1 MKTTNRNLRRLRSS
15 LRSSV
20 TAFITAGVVAGC
32 SSIPDAINPVEWY
45 SNSVEF
51 FADENAAYTK
61 NNQATPTQ
69 QKAVAAIDAATS
81 FPKLAT
87 VDQQRQRAA
96 ARGKGLVADVKGRK
110 YAPVIARQGVAVNA
124 LNAAP
129 SKPPALTAALAP
141 AAQPKA
147 PVALAPAAQPK
158 APVALAPA
166 AQPKAPVLTA
176 RASDLAATA
185 QPTPLPSLSSTVVLG
200 QNNFQARFARRLA
213 EIKAEAAKSTQFVQ
227 SRALVSNTNVIETV
241 VVSSSGIET
250 GFGRQATQLAQ
261 AAVQVNRQLTYV
273 AQPMSPLSANTVRV
287 ATIRFENGSAKLSTR
302 DRQILANVIRLKK
315 ERGGRIRVVGHA
327 SSRTRNTDPVK
338 HKMINFRV
346 SAARADVIAKTLVR
360 MGADRA
366 QLQIDAISDSS
377 PEFLEVMPTG
387 EAGNRRAEI
396 YLES

>member
-1 MKTTNRNLRRLRSS
+1 MKTTNRNSRRLRSS

-20 TAFITAGVVAGC
+20 SVFIAAGVVVGC
-32 SSIPDAINPVEWY
+32 SSVPDAINPVEWY

-69 QKAVAAIDAATS
+69 QKAVAAFDAASS

-110 YAPVIARQGVAVNA
+110 YAPVIARQGKAVNA

-129 SKPPALTAALAP
+129 SMPPAITA
-141 AAQPKA
+141 
-147 PVALAPAAQPK
+147 
-158 APVALAPA
+158 ALAPA

-185 QPTPLPSLSSTVVLG
+185 QPTSLPSLSSTVVLG

>member
-1 MKTTNRNLRRLRSS
+1 MKTTNRNSRRLRSS
-15 LRSSV
+15 LRYSV
-20 TAFITAGVVAGC
+20 SVFIAAGVVVGC
-32 SSIPDAINPVEWY
+32 SSVPDAINPVEWY

-69 QKAVAAIDAATS
+69 QQAVAAFDAATS

-110 YAPVIARQGVAVNA
+110 YAPIIARQGVAVNV

-129 SKPPALTAALAP
+129 SKPPALSAAA
-141 AAQPKA
+141 
-147 PVALAPAAQPK
+147 
-158 APVALAPA
+158 ALAPA

-227 SRALVSNTNVIETV
+227 SRALVSNTNGIETV
-241 VVSSSGIET
+241 VVSSSGIES
-250 GFGRQATQLAQ
+250 GFGSQATQLAQ

>member
-1 MKTTNRNLRRLRSS
+1 MKTTNRNSRRLRSS

-20 TAFITAGVVAGC
+20 SVFIAAGVVVGC
-32 SSIPDAINPVEWY
+32 SSVPDAINPVEWY

-69 QKAVAAIDAATS
+69 QKAVAAFDAATS

-129 SKPPALTAALAP
+129 SMPPAITA
-141 AAQPKA
+141 
-147 PVALAPAAQPK
+147 
-158 APVALAPA
+158 ALAPA

-176 RASDLAATA
+176 RASDLAAPA
-185 QPTPLPSLSSTVVLG
+185 QPTSLPSLSSTGVFG

-227 SRALVSNTNVIETV
+227 SRALVSNTNGIETV
-241 VVSSSGIET
+241 VVSSSGIES
-250 GFGRQATQLAQ
+250 GFGSQATQLAQ